1 MYFPNVQD
9 KEISLRQHAILLR
22 TVDFDLVRHPR
33 GQRTHTRDLARGAMS
48 GSRIRNHIY
57 NTPAIACGAYE
68 QGTAR
73 KYYQAAV
80 NAAWPYGKLMEA
92 QEITHACIEVAYSA
106 PEALDPA
113 MIQRIMDISEGNE
126 PSAVPAPDTPV

>member
-1 MYFPNVQD
+1 M
-9 KEISLRQHAILLR
+9 
-22 TVDFDLVRHPR
+22 
-33 GQRTHTRDLARGAMS
+33 
-48 GSRIRNHIY
+48 
-57 NTPAIACGAYE
+57 
-68 QGTAR
+68 
-73 KYYQAAV
+73 